1 MKKILYLP
9 TLLIFLSE
17 CYYSSQKEDNSFDG
31 QEFTHAQLDSIRH
44 KEINDSINNL
54 DTIKLLGSLF
64 MKMTPKEYQSN
75 HEKVSLPIKIDR
87 LQFNDIDT
95 ALYHNVIHGIDLHA
109 SLTTYADDLDD
120 MAYKAKYGE
129 ETFHEV
135 VKTLSQKYGKGCVYG
150 LTKMNDNGFQYG
162 NVMWIFDSL
171 TVEYQHTQN
180 ADVRDMK
187 HHINAKIKYYI
198 PRIETAEEER
208 ITDSIINAH
217 EKQRIIE
224 EKRNEEAIKGL

>member
-1 MKKILYLP
+1 MKNVIPLVY
-9 TLLIFLSE
+9 LLIFLSG
-17 CYYSSQKEDNSFDG
+17 CHSSSQRNNSIEELELSG
-31 QEFTHAQLDSIRH
+31 HQLDSIRH
-44 KEINDSINNL
+44 CQINDSINEL
-54 DTIKLLGSLF
+54 DTIRLLGSLF
-64 MKMTPKEYQSN
+64 MKMTPEEYKAN
-75 HEKVSLPIKIDR
+75 REKVSLPIKIER
-87 LQFNDIDT
+87 LQFNIIDT
-95 ALYHNVIHGIDLHA
+95 ALYHNVIHGIDLRA

-135 VKTLSQKYGKGCVYG
+135 VNTLSQKYGKGYVYG
-150 LTKMNDNGFQYG
+150 LTKMNDDGYQYG

-198 PRIETAEEER
+198 PRIETPEEKQ
-208 ITDSIINAH
+208 ITDSIINTN
-217 EKQRIIE
+217 EKRRIIE
-224 EKRNEEAIKGL
+224 EERNEEAKRGL

>member
-1 MKKILYLP
+1 MKNFILTTFILI
-9 TLLIFLSE
+9 LLSGCHHARQAESSIASE
-17 CYYSSQKEDNSFDG
+17 SNFNRY
-31 QEFTHAQLDSIRH
+31 QLDSIRH

-54 DTIKLLGSLF
+54 DTIKLLGNLF
-64 MKMTPKEYQSN
+64 MKMTPKEYQDN
-75 HEKVSLPIKIDR
+75 RDKVSLPIKIDR

-135 VKTLSQKYGKGCVYG
+135 IKTLSQKYGKGCVYG

-180 ADVRDMK
+180 ADVRDMR